1 MLITR
6 ESEYAVRMIRALAD
20 NEIKAVRTICDNENI
35 PYKFAYKILKKMER
49 CKMVEVFY
57 GAKGGYRLNKEVSE
71 ISMFDI
77 LAMNPNNLQLSKCSC
92 ADCAKHTSECSVNKE
107 FNLLKNT
114 ITSALHERTL
124 DKVI

>member
-1 MLITR
+1 
-6 ESEYAVRMIRALAD
+6 MIRALAD